1 MFGVDWVNLMDTE
14 NTTLKRLLEFDKIST
29 DEYELLLSDKSSW
42 NSEDSNFNDAKYFWE
57 VFSKIKNILDTE
69 NIRETLKLS
78 PRDSLYN
85 FSYIMFSDMDS
96 SPIYEEYIYPDYD
109 DDGHDYAEATYFS
122 HCVFYG
128 IANFSHTSFSNE
140 VIFNDAK
147 FIKKADFSESSFVG
161 DVYFNG
167 AIFQSEVTFE
177 NSECTG
183 IFDFSNVSF
192 RSLLLD
198 KSDFPHASYLRLY
211 GWDNDRYEDIG
222 GMHLSA
228 KNFPSQ
234 ETVRIIKAHFEKQN
248 NIIESNKYF
257 AIEQEIYTKILKIY
271 KNKPHRLSILATLC
285 LNKWVSNFGTDWI
298 RPLFVMFIFGFFA
311 SFFYI
316 VFSNNPTIL
325 NSSKDILLWTG
336 GGFMVSIVVYL
347 LYHYKEGKLLTLA
360 IVSYICLL
368 YFSQDFRL
376 ISNDI
381 SKLVNPLNIFKT
393 KDYFEDIAPYGMF
406 VKLIMA
412 TLIYQFI
419 MAFRQNTRRK

>member
-1 MFGVDWVNLMDTE
+1 MESKN
-14 NTTLKRLLEFDKIST
+14 NTLERLFNNEKIT
-29 DEYELLLSDKSSW
+29 NKEYELLLSDKSNW
-42 NSEDSNFNDAKYFWE
+42 DSEDKNFNEAKHFWE
-57 VFSKIKNILDTE
+57 IFSRIKNILDTE

-85 FSYIMFSDMDS
+85 FSYIMFPDMDS

-109 DDGHDYAEATYFS
+109 DDGHDYAEATDFS
-122 HCVFYG
+122 HCIFYG

-140 VIFNDAK
+140 VIFNNTK
-147 FIKKADFSESSFVG
+147 FIKKADFSESSFEG

-167 AIFQSEVTFE
+167 AVFQSEVTFE
-177 NSECTG
+177 NSECKG

-192 RSLLLD
+192 RFLLLD

-211 GWDNDRYEDIG
+211 GWDNDKYEDIG
-222 GMHLSA
+222 GMYLSE
-228 KNFPSQ
+228 KNFASQ
-234 ETVRIIKAHFEKQN
+234 ETIRIIKAYFEKQN

-257 AIEQEIYTKILKIY
+257 AIEQEKYTKILKVY
-271 KNKPHRLSILATLC
+271 KNKPHRVPTLTTLC

-316 VFSNNPTIL
+316 VFSNNQTIL

-336 GGFMVSIVVYL
+336 GGFFISIVIYL
-347 LYHYKEGKLLTLA
+347 LYHYKEWKLLTLA
-360 IVSYICLL
+360 IVSYIGLL

-381 SKLVNPLNIFKT
+381 SKLVNPLNIFKS
-393 KDYFEDIAPYGMF
+393 KDYFEDIAPYGML